1 MFLFKPTKK
10 EEPKKV
16 EDSRVNQDLE
26 LVMKLNQE
34 FASSLDLNDTLN
46 TALKQIVSR
55 LNAQAANVFLINEK
69 IKKFEC
75 IASLHQDYLEDYQL
89 DLKGGLAIV
98 MGAEGSGLRRL
109 TAENCDQ
116 LFAIPM
122 SGAIESLNVSVATGV
137 CLFEASRQRLG
148 L

>member
-55 LNAQAANVFLINEK
+55 LNAQAANVF
-69 IKKFEC
+69 
-75 IASLHQDYLEDYQL
+75 
-89 DLKGGLAIV
+89 
-98 MGAEGSGLRRL
+98 
-109 TAENCDQ
+109 
-116 LFAIPM
+116 
-122 SGAIESLNVSVATGV
+122 
-137 CLFEASRQRLG
+137 
-148 L
+148 